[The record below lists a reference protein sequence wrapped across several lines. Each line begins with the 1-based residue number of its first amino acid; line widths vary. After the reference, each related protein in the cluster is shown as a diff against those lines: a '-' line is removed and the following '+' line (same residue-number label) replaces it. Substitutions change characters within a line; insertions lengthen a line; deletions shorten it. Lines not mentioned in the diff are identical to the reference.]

1 MCKPNSGNFRGT
13 SGTKKASSGSPSA
26 LFDNGHV
33 TFEGIAAHR
42 EEFMGKTVDQI
53 ADLLKANGY
62 ELNIRESKRKEKG
75 STVQIIEIIN
85 PSKERN
91 IKQVQVSPDG
101 SRRHGKV
108 PYVKISTSD
117 EGKIKIIDSKR
128 EDYETSG
135 NEKAKLIFRRDDN
148 D

>member
-62 ELNIRESKRKEKG
+62 ELNQRGSKNKQ
-75 STVQIIEIIN
+75 STAQILEITN
-85 PSKERN
+85 SSKERN
-91 IKQVQVSPDG
+91 IKQVQISSNG
-101 SRRHGKV
+101 SNRHGNI
-108 PYVKISTSD
+108 PYVKISTSN
-117 EGKIKIIDSKR
+117 EGKIKIIDGTAENYKTAG
-128 EDYETSG
+128 D
-135 NEKAKLIFRRDDN
+135 EKAKLIFRRTD
-148 D
+148 